1 MRYPLIISTS
11 MYTADVKSISRE
23 RERERGGTCCVV
35 HMSIGRFNYHTPE
48 RERGGGERERKE
60 LDSNT
65 DAAMIR
71 TSGQT
76 LH

>member
-1 MRYPLIISTS
+1 M
-11 MYTADVKSISRE
+11 
-23 RERERGGTCCVV
+23 V
-35 HMSIGRFNYHTPE
+35 HTSIGRFNYHTPE
-48 RERGGGERERKE
+48 RERGGGEREREE

-71 TSGQT
+71 TADQT